1 MGRARHSEAARSLV
15 GSQATSPGRLPGLK
29 VREAVKAYPLVAVV
43 VVVAVVAGGGDKD
56 MEFRNQQENR
66 DAITET

>member
-1 MGRARHSEAARSLV
+1 M

-29 VREAVKAYPLVAVV
+29 VPEAVKAYRLVAAAVV
-43 VVVAVVAGGGDKD
+43 VVVAVVVVAAVEGGGDKD

>member
-1 MGRARHSEAARSLV
+1 
-15 GSQATSPGRLPGLK
+15 
-29 VREAVKAYPLVAVV
+29 VV